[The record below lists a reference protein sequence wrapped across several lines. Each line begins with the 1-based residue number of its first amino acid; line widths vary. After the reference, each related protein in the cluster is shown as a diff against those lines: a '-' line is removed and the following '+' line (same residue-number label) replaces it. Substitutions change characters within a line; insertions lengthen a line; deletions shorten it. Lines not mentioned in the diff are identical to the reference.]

1 MQKTKQK
8 PMLTSNT
15 PPNKHARHKAYPK
28 QTHHCHQMRHSQKS
42 TTLFKTNEL
51 SKPNAPHPNQAL
63 HASTKRCEH
72 TNTPCPN
79 LMHQIKG
86 AKLQQKVPCFKKNL
100 NSNWVRDGRGLKT
113 TNSIISLWPKDQKT
127 HKMYIN
133 QVHMLSLLVLS
144 LYIVSSK
151 LVEKWQ
157 SYTRF
162 SLLGF

>member
-42 TTLFKTNEL
+42 TKLFKTKEL
-51 SKPNAPHPNQAL
+51 PKPNAPHPNQAL

-100 NSNWVRDGRGLKT
+100 NSNWVRDGRGFKDNQFHKIAKT
-113 TNSIISLWPKDQKT
+113 GRSQSLQNVYKSGTYVETFHLGSVYQ
-127 HKMYIN
+127 
-133 QVHMLSLLVLS
+133 
-144 LYIVSSK
+144 VSSK
-151 LVEKWQ
+151 LDEK
-157 SYTRF
+157 
-162 SLLGF
+162 